1 MIIRKGHNEYLLT
14 GDEKEI
20 EIFSKNE
27 SLGVVRVSA
36 VKNCDFGND
45 LINCHFDELKEV
57 VRILESV

>member
-27 SLGVVRVSA
+27 SLGVVR
-36 VKNCDFGND
+36 
-45 LINCHFDELKEV
+45 DEHCS
-57 VRILESV
+57 RF